1 MRILFLLAALLAAMP
16 AWAQHTPGMRMGKSA
31 EPHLTQSAPPAA
43 QLQGKV
49 VTPRTSYVGKR
60 VEYDLYVDE
69 RLVNFTGRT
78 RRAIGINGQIPAPTL
93 TFNEGDTAVIRVHN
107 QMHMETSIHW
117 HGLLLPNEQDGVP
130 YLNTAPVEPG
140 GTHTFVFPL
149 IQSGTYWYHSHT
161 MLQEQ
166 DGVYGSIVIHP
177 KRIPYE
183 MKEYVLVLSDWTD
196 HKSKE
201 VLRYLKRTGEWFAVQ
216 KGATQSYG
224 EALAAGYFK
233 DKLKQEWGRMP
244 AMDLTDIYYNK
255 FLTNGQEKGY
265 FKDAKPG
272 EVVRLRIINGSASS
286 YFYLQYAGGPMQ
298 VIAADGINVEPFP
311 VTKLE
316 IATAETYDLLVTVPA
331 VGAAEFRAT
340 ANDITGYTSTYI
352 GQGEPMKAPD
362 LPRINYFQ
370 MMREMNSM
378 EGMSGMDMGG
388 AGMTKEQGSGEMKG
402 MDMAGHQG
410 PKPAPPASGS
420 AMPGMNMEHGAAPAT
435 TAPSP
440 QSRPANAQEKAGKSM
455 GSMQDMGGMAG
466 MDMGGMAGMSGMGGS
481 AGDFNYNLLRALN
494 PTTLDSTKQWREINL
509 TLTGNMLRYVWSFD
523 NKTLSQADKIPIR
536 RGENVRMTFTN
547 TTMMRHPLHLHGHF
561 FRLVNAQGAY
571 SPMKHTFDIQSMGK
585 VTIEFDANEEQDWFF
600 HCHIL
605 YHMMAGM
612 ARIVS
617 YEGTPQN
624 QYART
629 DYKELKKEDNQPY
642 LWADLMAHSQGAFL
656 ESTLSNNRNALEF
669 EGRVNYQ
676 GNFETETHLLRYLD
690 NRQFI
695 AAFVG
700 FDYRNNRTLL
710 AEGERN
716 TKNNRRV
723 FDVGV
728 YYLLP
733 LLVRSELRLDS
744 NGKVRLQLERTD
756 LPLSNNFFADL
767 LVNTDREYNVAFRY
781 MVSKYVSL
789 STNYDSDYKWG
800 AGLTLHY

>member
-1 MRILFLLAALLAAMP
+1 MRVLFLLAALLATLP
-16 AWAQHTPGMRMGKSA
+16 AWAQNMPGMRMAKGT

-43 QLQGKV
+43 ELQGKV

-117 HGLLLPNEQDGVP
+117 HGILLPNAQDGVP

-140 GTHTFVFPL
+140 GTHTFTFPL

-272 EVVRLRIINGSASS
+272 EVVRLRVINGSASS
-286 YFYLQYAGGPMQ
+286 YFFLQYAGGPMQ

-331 VGAAEFRAT
+331 MGAAEFRAT

-352 GQGEPMKAPD
+352 GAGEPMKAPD

-378 EGMSGMDMGG
+378 EGMSGMNMGG
-388 AGMTKEQGSGEMKG
+388 AGMTKQQGSGEMKG
-402 MDMAGHQG
+402 MDMSGQ
-410 PKPAPPASGS
+410 KPASGS
-420 AMPGMNMEHGAAPAT
+420 PMPGMDMQHGAPPAT

-440 QSRPANAQEKAGKSM
+440 QNRPENAQEKAGKSM
-455 GSMQDMGGMAG
+455 GSMQDTGSMAG

-481 AGDFNYNLLRALN
+481 AGDFNYNQLRALN

-523 NKTLSQADKIPIR
+523 NKTLSEADKIPIR
-536 RGENVRMTFTN
+536 KGENVRMTFTN

-629 DYKELKKEDNQPY
+629 DYKELKKEDNRPY

-656 ESTLSNNRNALEF
+656 ETTLSNNRNALEF
-669 EGRVNYQ
+669 EGRANYQ

-690 NRQFI
+690 NRQFL

-723 FDVGV
+723 FDVGL

>member
-140 GTHTFVFPL
+140 GTHTFTFPL

-183 MKEYVLVLSDWTD
+183 MREYVLVLSDWTD

-272 EVVRLRIINGSASS
+272 EVVRLRVINGSASS

-311 VTKLE
+311 VNKLE

-340 ANDITGYTSTYI
+340 ANDITGYTSTFI

-410 PKPAPPASGS
+410 PKPASPAAGS
-420 AMPGMNMEHGAAPAT
+420 PMPGMDMQHGAAPAA

-440 QSRPANAQEKAGKSM
+440 QSRPENAQEKAGKSM

-481 AGDFNYNLLRALN
+481 AGDFNYNMLRALN

-536 RGENVRMTFTN
+536 KGENVRMTFTN

-624 QYART
+624 EYART

-690 NRQFI
+690 NRQFL

-723 FDVGV
+723 FDVGL

>member
-1 MRILFLLAALLAAMP
+1 MRILFLLAALLATLP
-16 AWAQHTPGMRMGKSA
+16 AWAQSMSGMRIAKGT

-43 QLQGKV
+43 ELQGKV
-49 VTPRTSYVGKR
+49 VTPRSSYVGKR

-272 EVVRLRIINGSASS
+272 EVVRLRVINGSASS
-286 YFYLQYAGGPMQ
+286 YFFLQYAGGPMQ

-311 VTKLE
+311 VNKLE
-316 IATAETYDLLVTVPA
+316 IATAETYDLLVTVPTM
-331 VGAAEFRAT
+331 GAAEFRAT

-352 GQGEPMKAPD
+352 GEGEPMKAPD

-388 AGMTKEQGSGEMKG
+388 AGMTKQQGGGEMKG
-402 MDMAGHQG
+402 MDMSGQ
-410 PKPAPPASGS
+410 KPASGS
-420 AMPGMNMEHGAAPAT
+420 PMPGMDMQHGAPPAT

-440 QSRPANAQEKAGKSM
+440 QNRPENAQEKAGKSM
-455 GSMQDMGGMAG
+455 GSMQDMGGMSG
-466 MDMGGMAGMSGMGGS
+466 MDMGGMAGMSGS
-481 AGDFNYNLLRALN
+481 AGDFNYNMLRALN

-536 RGENVRMTFTN
+536 KGENVRMTFTN

-612 ARIVS
+612 ARVIS
-617 YEGTPQN
+617 YEGSPQN
-624 QYART
+624 EYART
-629 DYKELKKEDNQPY
+629 DYKELKKEDNRPY
-642 LWADLMAHSQGAFL
+642 LWADLMAHSQGTFL
-656 ESTLSNNRNALEF
+656 ESTLSNNRHALEF

-690 NRQFI
+690 NRQFL

-723 FDVGV
+723 FDVGA

-744 NGKVRLQLERTD
+744 NGQVRLQLERTD
-756 LPLSNNFFADL
+756 LPLSNNLFADL
-767 LVNTDREYNVAFRY
+767 LVNTDREYNLTFRY

-800 AGLTLHY
+800 AGLTIHY

>member
-1 MRILFLLAALLAAMP
+1 MRVIFLLAALLATLP
-16 AWAQHTPGMRMGKSA
+16 AWAQSMPGMRMAKGTG
-31 EPHLTQSAPPAA
+31 PHLTQSAPPAA
-43 QLQGKV
+43 ELQGKV
-49 VTPRTSYVGKR
+49 VTPRSSYVGKR

-93 TFNEGDTAVIRVHN
+93 TFNEGDTAVIQVHN

-117 HGLLLPNEQDGVP
+117 HGILLPNEQDGVP

-140 GTHTFVFPL
+140 GTHTFTFPL

-244 AMDLTDIYYNK
+244 AMDLTDIYYKK

-272 EVVRLRIINGSASS
+272 EVVRLRVINGSASS
-286 YFYLQYAGGPMQ
+286 YFFLQYAGGPMQ

-311 VTKLE
+311 INKLE

-331 VGAAEFRAT
+331 MGAAEFRAT

-352 GQGEPMKAPD
+352 GTGEPMKAPD

-388 AGMTKEQGSGEMKG
+388 AGMTKQQGGGEMKG
-402 MDMAGHQG
+402 MDMSGQ
-410 PKPAPPASGS
+410 KPASGS
-420 AMPGMNMEHGAAPAT
+420 PMPGMDMQHGSAPTT

-440 QSRPANAQEKAGKSM
+440 QNRPENAQEKAGKSI
-455 GSMQDMGGMAG
+455 GSMQDMGGMSG

-481 AGDFNYNLLRALN
+481 AGDFNYNQLRALN

-523 NKTLSQADKIPIR
+523 NKTLSEADKIPIR
-536 RGENVRMTFTN
+536 KGENVRMTFTN

-629 DYKELKKEDNQPY
+629 DYKELKKEDNRPY

-656 ESTLSNNRNALEF
+656 ETTLSNNRNALEF

-690 NRQFI
+690 NRQFL

-723 FDVGV
+723 FDVGA

>member
-1 MRILFLLAALLAAMP
+1 MRILFLLAALLATLP
-16 AWAQHTPGMRMGKSA
+16 AWAQSMSGMRIAKGT

-43 QLQGKV
+43 ELQGKV
-49 VTPRTSYVGKR
+49 VTPRSSYVGKR

-272 EVVRLRIINGSASS
+272 EVVRLRVINGSASS
-286 YFYLQYAGGPMQ
+286 YFFLQYAGGPMQ

-311 VTKLE
+311 VNKLE
-316 IATAETYDLLVTVPA
+316 IATAETYDLLVTVPTM
-331 VGAAEFRAT
+331 GAAEFRAT

-352 GQGEPMKAPD
+352 GEGEPMKAPD

-388 AGMTKEQGSGEMKG
+388 AGMTKQQGGGEMKG
-402 MDMAGHQG
+402 MDMSGQ
-410 PKPAPPASGS
+410 KPASGS
-420 AMPGMNMEHGAAPAT
+420 PMPGMDMQHGAPPAT

-440 QSRPANAQEKAGKSM
+440 QNRPENAQEKAGKSM
-455 GSMQDMGGMAG
+455 GSMQDMGGMSG
-466 MDMGGMAGMSGMGGS
+466 MDMGGMAGMSGS
-481 AGDFNYNLLRALN
+481 AGDFNYNMLRALN

-536 RGENVRMTFTN
+536 KGENVRMTFTN

-612 ARIVS
+612 ARVIS
-617 YEGTPQN
+617 YEGSPQN
-624 QYART
+624 EYART
-629 DYKELKKEDNQPY
+629 DYKELKKEDNRPY
-642 LWADLMAHSQGAFL
+642 LWADLMAHSQGTFL
-656 ESTLSNNRNALEF
+656 ESTLSNNRHALEF

-690 NRQFI
+690 NRQFL

-723 FDVGV
+723 FDVGA

-744 NGKVRLQLERTD
+744 NGQVRLQLERTD
-756 LPLSNNFFADL
+756 LPLSNNLFADL
-767 LVNTDREYNVAFRY
+767 LVNTDREYNLTFRY

-800 AGLTLHY
+800 PA

>member
-140 GTHTFVFPL
+140 GTHTFTFPL

-286 YFYLQYAGGPMQ
+286 YFFLQYAGGPMQ

-311 VTKLE
+311 VNKLE

-340 ANDITGYTSTYI
+340 ANDITGYTSTFI

-388 AGMTKEQGSGEMKG
+388 AGMTKEQGSGETKG

-410 PKPAPPASGS
+410 PKPASPAAGS
-420 AMPGMNMEHGAAPAT
+420 SMPGMDMQHSAVPAA

-440 QSRPANAQEKAGKSM
+440 QSRPENAQEKAGKSL
-455 GSMQDMGGMAG
+455 GSMQDMGGMA
-466 MDMGGMAGMSGMGGS
+466 GMAGMSGMGGS
-481 AGDFNYNLLRALN
+481 AGDFNYNMLRALN

-536 RGENVRMTFTN
+536 KGENVRMTFTN

-690 NRQFI
+690 NRQFL

-789 STNYDSDYKWG
+789 STNYDSDYQWG

>member
-140 GTHTFVFPL
+140 GTHTFTFPL

-183 MKEYVLVLSDWTD
+183 MREYVLVLSDWTD

-272 EVVRLRIINGSASS
+272 RWCACASS
-286 YFYLQYAGGPMQ
+286 T
-298 VIAADGINVEPFP
+298 AAPRPTF
-311 VTKLE
+311 TCS
-316 IATAETYDLLVTVPA
+316 TPA
-331 VGAAEFRAT
+331 VLCRSSPPT
-340 ANDITGYTSTYI
+340 ASTW
-352 GQGEPMKAPD
+352 
-362 LPRINYFQ
+362 
-370 MMREMNSM
+370 S
-378 EGMSGMDMGG
+378 
-388 AGMTKEQGSGEMKG
+388 
-402 MDMAGHQG
+402 
-410 PKPAPPASGS
+410 
-420 AMPGMNMEHGAAPAT
+420 
-435 TAPSP
+435 PSP
-440 QSRPANAQEKAGKSM
+440 
-455 GSMQDMGGMAG
+455 
-466 MDMGGMAGMSGMGGS
+466 
-481 AGDFNYNLLRALN
+481 
-494 PTTLDSTKQWREINL
+494 ST
-509 TLTGNMLRYVWSFD
+509 S
-523 NKTLSQADKIPIR
+523 
-536 RGENVRMTFTN
+536 
-547 TTMMRHPLHLHGHF
+547 
-561 FRLVNAQGAY
+561 
-571 SPMKHTFDIQSMGK
+571 
-585 VTIEFDANEEQDWFF
+585 
-600 HCHIL
+600 
-605 YHMMAGM
+605 
-612 ARIVS
+612 
-617 YEGTPQN
+617 
-624 QYART
+624 
-629 DYKELKKEDNQPY
+629 
-642 LWADLMAHSQGAFL
+642 
-656 ESTLSNNRNALEF
+656 
-669 EGRVNYQ
+669 
-676 GNFETETHLLRYLD
+676 
-690 NRQFI
+690 
-695 AAFVG
+695 
-700 FDYRNNRTLL
+700 
-710 AEGERN
+710 
-716 TKNNRRV
+716 
-723 FDVGV
+723 
-728 YYLLP
+728 
-733 LLVRSELRLDS
+733 
-744 NGKVRLQLERTD
+744 
-756 LPLSNNFFADL
+756 
-767 LVNTDREYNVAFRY
+767 
-781 MVSKYVSL
+781 SK
-789 STNYDSDYKWG
+789 
-800 AGLTLHY
+800 